1 MPRFAANLSMMFNEV
16 PFLDRF
22 KAAAD
27 AGFKGVEFLFPYE
40 HPKEEMKRRLD
51 EHGLEIALFN
61 MPPGDFE
68 KGERGLAALK
78 GREEEFERGIHR
90 ALDYAKT
97 LGCLRV
103 HAMAG
108 LRQGGAD
115 RATYI
120 NNLAKAA
127 RAFAPHAIDVLI
139 EPINPRDIPGY
150 FLNRTAEAKSI
161 IDAVGASNLKLQLD
175 LYHRQIVEGDLVQ
188 AITEYADVT
197 AHIQIASPPDRGE
210 PDDGEINY
218 LFIFQTLDKMGYKG
232 WVGCEY
238 RPRRGTR
245 EGLVWLSKLSS
256 SHY

>member
-22 KAAAD
+22 EAAAA

-40 HPKEEMKRRLD
+40 HPKEEIKRRLD
-51 EHGLEIALFN
+51 DNGLDIALFN
-61 MPPGDFE
+61 MPPGDFAR
-68 KGERGLAALK
+68 GERGLASLK
-78 GREEEFERGIHR
+78 GREAEFEAGIAK
-90 ALDYAKT
+90 ALDYAEA
-97 LGCLRV
+97 LGCHRI

-108 LRQGGAD
+108 LRQGGAN
-115 RATYI
+115 RATYVD
-120 NNLAKAA
+120 NLAKAA
-127 RAFAPHAIDVLI
+127 AIAAAHHIEVLI

-150 FLNRTAEAKSI
+150 FLNRTEEAKSI
-161 IDAVGASNLKLQLD
+161 IDEVGATNLKLQLD

-188 AITEYADVT
+188 AIKQYADLT

-218 LFIFQTLDKMGYKG
+218 LFIFQTLDKIGYKG

-238 RPRRGTR
+238 RPRKGTR
-245 EGLVWLSKLSS
+245 EGLVWLSKV
-256 SHY
+256 